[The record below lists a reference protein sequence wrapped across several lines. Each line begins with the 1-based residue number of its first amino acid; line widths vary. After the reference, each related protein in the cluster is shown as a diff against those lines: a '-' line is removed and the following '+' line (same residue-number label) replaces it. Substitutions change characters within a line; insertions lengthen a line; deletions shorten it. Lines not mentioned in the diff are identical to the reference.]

1 MRFVLKGCIDYDD
14 MGGMSNS
21 KCLSINEDFNAEDI
35 ETALVVA
42 RAMLESAKRRIGTE
56 ERYIEKFEAM
66 LMNVICLS
74 IMVQQIEI
82 LFYNR
87 MLLGCIL
94 KIYSLNNLDRIRNID
109 VVLQ

>member
-14 MGGMSNS
+14 TGGMSNS
-21 KCLSINEDFNAEDI
+21 KCLFINEDFNAEDI

-66 LMNVICLS
+66 LMNENEEPIWKVKYIS
-74 IMVQQIEI
+74 AKTIVTIPAETEEVPSHFEEEI
-82 LFYNR
+82 
-87 MLLGCIL
+87 I
-94 KIYSLNNLDRIRNID
+94 
-109 VVLQ
+109 V